1 MKEQDLRRCFAKIK
15 PSESL
20 VSDTIRR
27 IGEAEEKRSA
37 RSSFRFSYRL
47 ASAVCAL
54 VLVLGLG
61 VAVLYNPTMIP
72 KSYETE
78 SASPMSLVS
87 GRNVNEGAATEPT
100 VTPNDDVL
108 SRMTGDA
115 RSAGGEYGD
124 YAVFFG
130 NLDGCY
136 FDGVTPEDAEHGV
149 MYHCTL
155 TFTVNEEDLT
165 ASSGATALFI
175 DEGAIRADVYVY
187 DADTMDMILGS
198 CADHVYVRLAVERG
212 EWVVEELIPHVEK

>member
-61 VAVLYNPTMIP
+61 VAVLYNPMMIP

-87 GRNVNEGAATEPT
+87 GRNVNEGAATEPN
-100 VTPNDDVL
+100 VTPDSATL
-108 SRMTGDA
+108 SRMTSDA
-115 RSAGGEYGD
+115 EKSGGD

-136 FDGVTPEDAEHGV
+136 FGGVKVEDAERGV
-149 MYHCTL
+149 IYHCTL
-155 TFTVNEEDLT
+155 TFTVDSSTLSCTDDSVAEDGL
-165 ASSGATALFI
+165 I
-175 DEGAIRADVYVY
+175 QADVYVF
-187 DADTMDMILGS
+187 DTDTMDMITNSAAGR
-198 CADHVYVRLAVERG
+198 VYVRLANEHG
-212 EWVVEELIPHVEK
+212 EWVVEELIPYTEK

>member
-1 MKEQDLRRCFAKIK
+1 MKEQDLIRCFSKIK

-20 VSDTIRR
+20 VSDTIRK
-27 IGEAEEKRSA
+27 INEADEKQSA
-37 RSSFRFSYRL
+37 RAGFRFSGRL
-47 ASAVCAL
+47 ASAMCAL
-54 VLVLGLG
+54 VLVLGLSI
-61 VAVLYNPTMIP
+61 AVLYNPTMIP
-72 KSYETE
+72 KSHEGE
-78 SASPMSLVS
+78 SAAEMALMS
-87 GRNVNEGAATEPT
+87 GRTVIQDSVAEPT

-198 CADHVYVRLAVERG
+198 CADHVYVRLAVEHG